1 MVKDISKVIFFCVT
15 LIFFQTSFAQSN
27 KETATQF
34 LETAE
39 EIMRETRAIDDAK
52 DLFIQA
58 ADLDPE
64 NIRANWMAGDVLL
77 KTTNKERSVKYLER
91 VLTLDPDY
99 RFDILYYIGEGYQY
113 GFEFQN
119 AIDAYE
125 KYKAK
130 LLADPNYRGRDKVP
144 LRNVER
150 RIYECQNALEFIV
163 NPKNYSIVNLGNQ
176 INSPYDDF
184 APVFNEDESLVI
196 FTTRRREGNTSEDV
210 DNDNKPFED
219 VFYSRKVSG
228 VWSQATNIG
237 EEINTPFH
245 DSNLALSADGKIL
258 FVYKD
263 ENGGDIYY
271 SDIEDEA
278 TGVWSPPKP
287 LSDNINS
294 SFGEPS
300 ISISPDEQLLF
311 YSSDRPGG
319 IGGLDLYVS
328 YKDEKGRWGRS
339 VNLGPMINT
348 EEDDDSPFIDYD
360 GKTLYFSSKGRKGMG
375 QFDIFRSE
383 FDSVE
388 MDWKEPV
395 NLGYPINTPDD
406 DIYFVSTKDG
416 ERGYYASVREDG
428 LGYLDIYMVTVP
440 DLLASN
446 VPQSET
452 EKEPEQDK
460 EPDDGVIDKP
470 DTEAA
475 LLPVTL
481 MVRVRDAQSRQT
493 VDARVKLTN
502 SDTRVE
508 LLPQKK
514 ETGVYEFK
522 VLNQSASNFM
532 LSAEKNGY
540 AFKNQRVSLPAST
553 AEAQE
558 VRKTLDLSQ
567 MQVGV
572 RGILR
577 NIYFDF
583 DKADLKEVS
592 YNELNKLER
601 MLASNPSYTVEIS
614 GHTDNIGSKSVNK
627 RLSQRRAQVVVDYLV
642 GKGIDASRLKAV
654 GYGEERPLASND
666 DEKEGRELNRRVEF
680 KVLGTK

>member
-1 MVKDISKVIFFCVT
+1 MFRNISALLFFV
-15 LIFFQTSFAQSN
+15 LIFICFQTSLAQDN
-27 KETATQF
+27 KETARQF

-39 EIMRETRAIDDAK
+39 EIMRETRAIEDAK

-77 KTTNKERSVKYLER
+77 KTTNKDRSVKYLER
-91 VLTLDPDY
+91 VQQLDPEY
-99 RFDILYYIGEGYQY
+99 RFDILFYIGEGYQY
-113 GFEFQN
+113 GFEFQK
-119 AIDAYE
+119 AIDSFEA
-125 KYKAK
+125 YKAK

-144 LRNVER
+144 LRLVDR
-150 RIYECQNALEFIV
+150 RIYECKNALEFIV
-163 NPKNYSIVNLGNQ
+163 NPQNFSIVNVGNH

-184 APVFNEDESLVI
+184 APVLNEDETLLI
-196 FTTRRREGNTSEDV
+196 FTTRRRDDNLNEDV

-219 VFYSRKVSG
+219 VFYSRKVG
-228 VWSQATNIG
+228 GEWSQASNIG
-237 EEINTPFH
+237 EVINTPFH

-258 FVYKD
+258 FIYKD

-271 SDIEDEA
+271 SDLVDEA
-278 TGVWSPPKP
+278 TGEWSEPKP

-300 ISISPDEQLLF
+300 ISISPNEELLF

-319 IGGLDLYVS
+319 LGGLDLYVS
-328 YKDEKGRWGRS
+328 YKDDKGKWGRS

-383 FDSVE
+383 FDSVA

-428 LGYLDIYMVTVP
+428 LGYTDIYMVTVP
-440 DLLASN
+440 ELLSSIQDVESN
-446 VPQSET
+446 Q
-452 EKEPEQDK
+452 
-460 EPDDGVIDKP
+460 P
-470 DTEAA
+470 DTEPEETQPEPDTP
-475 LLPVTL
+475 PVVEEKPKAPVKL
-481 MVRVRDAQSRQT
+481 MVLVRDGQSRENL
-493 VDARVKLTN
+493 DAKVKLTN
-502 SDTRVE
+502 STTRSE
-508 LLPQKK
+508 LLPQK
-514 ETGVYEFK
+514 TGTGTYAFTVT
-522 VLNQSASNFM
+522 NDAATNFM
-532 LSAEKNGY
+532 LSAEKDGY
-540 AFKNQRVSLPAST
+540 AFKNLRVSLPAST
-553 AEAQE
+553 ASPQE
-558 VRKTLDLSQ
+558 VRRTLDLSKF
-567 MQVGV
+567 QVGV
-572 RGILR
+572 KGVLR

-583 DKADLKEVS
+583 DKANLKEAS

-601 MLASNPSYTVEIS
+601 MLAANPSYTVEIS
-614 GHTDNIGSKSVNK
+614 GHTDNIGTKAVNK
-627 RLSQRRAQVVVDYLV
+627 RLSQRRAKVVVDYLV
-642 GKGIDASRLKAV
+642 GKGIDASRLSAV

-666 DEKEGRELNRRVEF
+666 DEQEGRELNRRVEF